1 MPEKETRAKSR
12 KERREVAR
20 SRAILDVANELN
32 MDLFRSGRDYR
43 WKEHHSLVISPD
55 NNL

>member
-43 WKEHHSLVISPD
+43 WK
-55 NNL
+55 